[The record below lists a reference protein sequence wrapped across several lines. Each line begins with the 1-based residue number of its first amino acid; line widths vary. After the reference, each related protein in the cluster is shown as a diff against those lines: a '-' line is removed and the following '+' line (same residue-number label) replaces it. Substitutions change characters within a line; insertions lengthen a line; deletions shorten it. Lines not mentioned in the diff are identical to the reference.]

1 MVLKKKLGNYDKLAA
16 DLVIAVR
23 RERKT
28 GGFGKK
34 LHGVA
39 QGATAEKAANIN

>member
-16 DLVIAVR
+16 DLAMVVR
-23 RERKT
+23 RPRKT
-28 GGFGKK
+28 GCFGKK